1 MQKVHKE
8 LSKHIVGTHGISRN
22 PVVPMMEQTIF
33 FNNLDLILK
42 TLLGNKG
49 HSLTRQYHCTCT
61 CTLYCQDFLFQIIS
75 PLAEKCDSRLRR
87 HYFL

>member
-49 HSLTRQYHCTCT
+49 HLLLNQAIP
-61 CTLYCQDFLFQIIS
+61 LYVYMYTVLSRFFISNYIS
-75 PLAEKCDSRLRR
+75 PCRKV
-87 HYFL
+87 